1 MEVYVSIWL
10 LFAIFMSGAVVGMLL
25 NKPGRER
32 VL

>member
-10 LFAIFMSGAVVGMLL
+10 LFAIFTAGTVVGMLL